1 MTPLASVVI
10 KVSLLNNDPS
20 FKVTLSLVAQQST
33 SSILVAPPKPLII
46 VSARSVAST
55 LSICSLSSR
64 PGVLKLNLIIKNL
77 KIM

>member
-46 VSARSVAST
+46 VSARSVAQHFQF
-55 LSICSLSSR
+55 
-64 PGVLKLNLIIKNL
+64 VLYLHVQVF
-77 KIM
+77 